1 MSTFLYKNQVLDLV
15 VDSADIIRTTGRS
28 IEKGKIDY
36 DPLSFAL
43 KDFQT
48 YIIGFLVLLIIYI
61 AT

>member
-1 MSTFLYKNQVLDLV
+1 MP
-15 VDSADIIRTTGRS
+15 IIGYWLLRMCILS
-28 IEKGKIDY
+28 KKGKIDY
-36 DPLSFAL
+36 DPLAFAL